1 MELTLPAVYT
11 SVSPLI
17 EVYQNT
23 APSLLNSI
31 QIPQGLHDTD

>member
-1 MELTLPAVYT
+1 VYT

-23 APSLLNSI
+23 ALSLLNSI